1 VQDSIS
7 KQHTMNTPAQFQ
19 DSYLFLWSPLFVS
32 RFLLSCTAAVA
43 MHTAINSS
51 VNSNEGYAGNE
62 EVEANQGSSKT
73 TV

>member
-1 VQDSIS
+1 
-7 KQHTMNTPAQFQ
+7 
-19 DSYLFLWSPLFVS
+19 
-32 RFLLSCTAAVA
+32 